1 MSKFFEDTMQGLL
14 EALEIEKG
22 NIALTEKPNMPGKTF
37 YVADND
43 KELIKISEFR
53 QWLEEQL
60 KDPEFKKEWD
70 ASQPE
75 FEKIRREIESQR
87 EKKN

>member
-1 MSKFFEDTMQGLL
+1 M
-14 EALEIEKG
+14 
-22 NIALTEKPNMPGKTF
+22 
-37 YVADND
+37 
-43 KELIKISEFR
+43 IKISEFR

-87 EKKN
+87 EKEN